1 MSFLGTIT
9 SIAKPF
15 AALNPIIPFA
25 TAAASLLGGE
35 RRNAAQSDA
44 ANAQMAFQS
53 DMSGSSYQRAVQDM
67 KLAGL
72 NPMLAYSQG
81 GASTPVG
88 AMPQFQDS
96 ISSAI
101 QSGVG
106 AMTGHA
112 SAEEAWSR
120 ITLNTAQLDVVDQ
133 TVDKIKQEIANLKS
147 DDERIKATVLMLSE
161 QTKLF
166 KQQGNTAAASEKMM
180 YETAKQLVEQTKLLK
195 YDVDAA
201 SKLGNIGR
209 EFGQL
214 KPVVDVLIQILQA
227 TRPRGGGITI
237 NK

>member
-25 TAAASLLGGE
+25 SAAASLLGGE
-35 RRNAAQSDA
+35 RRNAAQTDA

-53 DMSGSSYQRAVQDM
+53 EMSGSSYQRAVADM
-67 KLAGL
+67 KAAGL

-88 AMPQFQDS
+88 AMPQIGDTFTP
-96 ISSAI
+96 AI
-101 QSGVG
+101 HSGVS

-120 ITLNTAQLDVVDQ
+120 TTLNTAQLDVVDQ
-133 TVDKIKQEIANLKS
+133 TVEKMKQEITNLKS
-147 DDERIKATVLMLSE
+147 DDERIKAATKMLGE
-161 QTKLF
+161 QVTLF
-166 KQQGNTAAASEKMM
+166 QKQGNSYEASMKMM
-180 YETAKQLVEQTKLLK
+180 QETAKKLVQETKLLK
-195 YDVDAA
+195 LDVQAA
-201 SKLGNIGR
+201 ESLGNIGR

-214 KPVVDVLIQILQA
+214 KPIVDVLIKLLTA
-227 TRPRGGGITI
+227 RR
-237 NK
+237 